1 MGGVVSKIGQATGL
15 IADPDAGAGA
25 YGEADALARRA
36 VAELEKLGVPS
47 IEAQKIALKLPEVV
61 GQLEA
66 EQLDASAFEDIIE
79 DPALRENVLKAIQG
93 TEELAETGFGV
104 EDRARLDAMR
114 RATQADEQARQA
126 SILQSFAE
134 RGALGSGSELAARLS
149 SAQGT
154 ADRASQA
161 AIDLAAQGQAQRR
174 AALGDLASMSSGLR
188 SQDLA
193 KAQREAS
200 ARDQFAQFNAMQ
212 RAQTAQ
218 QNLAQQQAIANQRTN
233 LQNQQQ
239 MYNKGLIQQDYQNR
253 LQKATGVSGGLQNL
267 AQTQMQRGQQQ
278 AAAAQAE
285 AAGTRGLLTGAA
297 TLGLGAYNA
306 GLFGGGSAAGGLGAA
321 SAGGISSGLNAA
333 GGPMTM
339 SAGFKEGGVKYN
351 EGGISKEKIEGMIEA
366 LEMMK
371 QGPNNIVAN
380 PYTQSNEEAALQDI
394 VDNDV
399 NPMMMPDMGT
409 SMANDMAGKIY
420 NEGGVES
427 PVSYAADGMRI
438 DEKLDNGE
446 LALNENAQD
455 ELMQYLRGNME
466 SEDMS
471 QGRIIE
477 GDSYSGD
484 LLPDRIN
491 SGELV
496 ANVAQQDRMKSDI
509 EAKDAELNG
518 YRKLIQL
525 IGKK

>member
-1 MGGVVSKIGQATGL
+1 MGKIVSSIGQATGL
-15 IADPDAGAGA
+15 IADPDAGSGA
-25 YGEADALARRA
+25 FAEADALARRA

-66 EQLDASAFEDIIE
+66 EQLDTSAFEDIIE

-93 TEELAETGFGV
+93 TEELAETGFGS

-114 RATQADEQARQA
+114 RAAQADEQARQA

-174 AALGDLASMSSGLR
+174 AALGDLASMSGNLR
-188 SQDLA
+188 AQDLQ
-193 KAQREAS
+193 KEQRAAA
-200 ARDQFAQFNAMQ
+200 ARDQFAQFNALQ
-212 RAQTAQ
+212 RAGVAQ

-239 MYNKGLIQQDYQNR
+239 QYNKGLIQQDFQNR
-253 LQKATGVSGGLQNL
+253 LQKATGVSGQVQNL

-278 AAAAQAE
+278 AAAAQAG

-297 TLGLGAYNA
+297 TLGLGAYKA
-306 GLFGGGSAAGGLGAA
+306 GMFS
-321 SAGGISSGLNAA
+321 ND
-333 GGPMTM
+333 
-339 SAGFKEGGVKYN
+339 GGVKYQD
-351 EGGISKEKIEGMIEA
+351 GGISKEKIQGMIEA

-371 QGPNNIVAN
+371 KGPNQIVDN

-399 NPMMMPDMGT
+399 NPMMMPDIGT
-409 SMANDMAGKIY
+409 SMTNDMAGKVY
-420 NEGGVES
+420 NEGGIES

-438 DEKLDNGE
+438 DEKLDSGE
-446 LALNENAQD
+446 LVLNESAQD
-455 ELMQYLRGNME
+455 ELMEYLRGNME

-491 SGELV
+491 SGEMVL
-496 ANVAQQDRMKSDI
+496 NVPQQERVKQDI
-509 EAKDAELNG
+509 EDKDAELNG